1 MTLTAIVPIYNEEN
15 TIEELLNRLSDIK
28 CVDKI
33 IAIDDNS
40 NDKTSEILK
49 SLEINNLVCI
59 YNNKN
64 FGKGYTIRQALEI
77 AKTKYAIIQDADL
90 ELDVNDI
97 YKIYEKIS
105 QGDLDVVFGSRFLNK
120 SKLEIILNLSYWLTK
135 CLYFY

>member
-1 MTLTAIVPIYNEEN
+1 MTGLILEIKRDLDIADRYMRVVEGSLVTLTAIVPIYNEEN

-59 YNNKN
+59 YNNKKFWQRVHN
-64 FGKGYTIRQALEI
+64 
-77 AKTKYAIIQDADL
+77 
-90 ELDVNDI
+90 
-97 YKIYEKIS
+97 
-105 QGDLDVVFGSRFLNK
+105 
-120 SKLEIILNLSYWLTK
+120 
-135 CLYFY
+135 